1 VFRRLANRCGALG
14 RNLRHPAFL
23 STAAALLAVGALMA
37 AALRVTYRREI
48 NDAQVRAAN
57 LAHLL
62 EEQTIRNFQAVD
74 LVLQGIADAVRSLRL
89 PEHDPTFQEGLK
101 RRLEFLPHVRALFVI
116 GADGFI
122 IHDTDHPS
130 TPRVTLA
137 DRGYFKAHQRDA
149 TLGLHIGTPVLSRSI
164 HRWFVSVSRRIER
177 PDGSFGGI
185 AVAAV
190 EPAFYGKFYSELQLG
205 PQDAVSLFHAD
216 GTLIARAPES
226 LGLVGKKQP
235 GLKLFEEHLP
245 KKPRGTF
252 ISSKWI
258 DGETHIVSY
267 RTVGGNP
274 LVVAAAV
281 SLDAFLADWS
291 RTVYAAVFGFA
302 LVAALSLTTASIV
315 VQRRLELG
323 DARRRV
329 LATQRLEALG
339 QMTGGIAHDFNNLLA
354 VLDAGLRQV
363 ERHVAD
369 PTKVQTYIAAARQA
383 LARGSG
389 LTSQLLAFAKR
400 QDLKI
405 TTANLNSLLRELE
418 PMLRQAAGSRVSI
431 TCSLDPNL
439 PSCRVDRTQ
448 FDAALLNLVINAR
461 DAMPNGGS
469 VEISTAHWTEPRQSN
484 LLKPGRYVCVRVR
497 DTGSGIPRELLST
510 VFEPFF
516 TTKGDRGTGL
526 GLAQVYGFMRQI
538 GGDVRV
544 SSEVG
549 VGTTI
554 DLLFPVA
561 AGEPKEERPRASL
574 SAS

>member
-1 VFRRLANRCGALG
+1 MRHVDRIF
-14 RNLRHPAFL
+14 RHPVFL
-23 STAAALLAVGALMA
+23 ATAAAVLVMGALMA
-37 AALRVTYRREI
+37 AALRVTYRSEI
-48 NDAQVRAAN
+48 DDAQVRAAN

-62 EEQTIRNFQAVD
+62 EEQTTRNFQAVD

-101 RRLEFLPHVRALFVI
+101 RRLHFLPHVRALFVI

-122 IHDTDHPS
+122 IHDTDHPD

-137 DRGYFKAHQRDA
+137 DREYFKVHQSDA
-149 TLGLHIGTPVLSRSI
+149 TLGLHIGTPVLSRSVN
-164 HRWFVSVSRRIER
+164 RWFVSVSRRIER
-177 PDGSFGGI
+177 PDGSFGGV
-185 AVAAV
+185 AAAAV
-190 EPAFYGKFYSELQLG
+190 EPASYDEFYSEMPLG

-226 LGLVGKKQP
+226 IGLVGKKQP
-235 GLKLFEEHLP
+235 GLMLFEEHLL
-245 KKPRGTF
+245 KKHRGTF
-252 ISSKWI
+252 VSSRWT

-267 RTVGGNP
+267 RSVGGNP

-281 SLDAFLADWS
+281 SLGAILADWS
-291 RTVYAAVFGFA
+291 KTVYAAVFGFA
-302 LVAALSLTTASIV
+302 LLAALSLTTAFVV

-323 DARRRV
+323 EARRRG
-329 LATQRLEALG
+329 LATQKLEALG
-339 QMTGGIAHDFNNLLA
+339 QMTGGIAHDFNNLIA
-354 VLDAGLRQV
+354 VVDSGLRLV
-363 ERHVAD
+363 EKHAGD
-369 PTKVQTYIAAARQA
+369 PSKVQTYLAAARQA
-383 LARGSG
+383 LARGSD
-389 LTSQLLAFAKR
+389 LTSRLFAFAKR
-400 QDLKI
+400 QDLTI
-405 TTANLNSLLRELE
+405 TTADLNNLLREVE

-431 TCSLDPNL
+431 TLSLAPNL
-439 PSCRVDRTQ
+439 PSCPVDRTQ

-469 VEISTAHWTEPRQSN
+469 VAISTAHRTERGGPN

-497 DTGSGIPRELLST
+497 DTGSGIPQELLST

-526 GLAQVYGFMRQI
+526 GLAQVYGFIRQI
-538 GGDVRV
+538 GGDARV

-554 DLLFPVA
+554 ELLFPIPA
-561 AGEPKEERPRASL
+561 ERSKEERPRATL